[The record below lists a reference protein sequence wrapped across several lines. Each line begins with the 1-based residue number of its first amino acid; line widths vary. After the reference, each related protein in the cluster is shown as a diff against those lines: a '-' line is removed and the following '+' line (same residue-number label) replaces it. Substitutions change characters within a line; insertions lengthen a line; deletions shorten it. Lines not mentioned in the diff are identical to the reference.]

1 MAVNPCPCGNYGSK
15 NKLCLCSSKSVEQY
29 WKKFSAPLLDRID
42 LKVFVDNESED
53 VDSIGVRDG
62 LQTTEEIRIGVK
74 RAVNIQRKR
83 QNKKNGDLF
92 QNEIETFCKLDAES
106 NEILEKAVLRYG
118 FSPRS
123 ISSLKKVART
133 IADIAGEQNINGK
146 AMAEAIEFKKDCV
159 GVMPEV

>member
-1 MAVNPCPCGNYGSK
+1 VS
-15 NKLCLCSSKSVEQY
+15 
-29 WKKFSAPLLDRID
+29 
-42 LKVFVDNESED
+42 
-53 VDSIGVRDG
+53 
-62 LQTTEEIRIGVK
+62 
-74 RAVNIQRKR
+74 IQRKR

-92 QNEIETFCKLDAES
+92 QNEIETFCKLDEES